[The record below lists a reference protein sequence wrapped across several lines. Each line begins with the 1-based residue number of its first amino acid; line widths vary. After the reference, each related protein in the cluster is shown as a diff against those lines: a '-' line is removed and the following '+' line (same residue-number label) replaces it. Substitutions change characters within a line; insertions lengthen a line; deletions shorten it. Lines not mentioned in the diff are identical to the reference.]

1 MGGEVQRDGFLTKIT
16 SELVPI
22 TVAIEI
28 AEDIHSILVVEDED
42 FVREVTCEVLSSSG
56 YVVWT
61 AKNAS
66 EAKELLQKSG
76 SLPQLLLTD
85 VVLPDQD
92 GCDLARDISEIN
104 PDLLVIFMS
113 GYPKN
118 IVSQRLSQ
126 QQATYLAKPF
136 SASSLLAAVRG
147 VLEQSK
153 VGRQALKLVAAG
165 GDSWWRA

>member
-1 MGGEVQRDGFLTKIT
+1 MGGDVQRDGFLTKIC
-16 SELVPI
+16 EM
-22 TVAIEI
+22 AEEI
-28 AEDIHSILVVEDED
+28 QTILVVEDED
-42 FVREVTCEVLSSSG
+42 FVRQVTYEVLGLSG
-56 YVVWT
+56 YVVLT

-66 EAKELLQKSG
+66 EAKELLQQSG

-92 GCDLARDISEIN
+92 GCDLARDVSAMN

-126 QQATYLAKPF
+126 QRATYLAKPF
-136 SASSLLAAVRG
+136 SASSLLATVRS

-153 VGRQALKLVAAG
+153 VGRQTLKLVEAG
-165 GDSWWRA
+165 GDSW

>member
-1 MGGEVQRDGFLTKIT
+1 MGGDVRRDVHLTKIIADGT
-16 SELVPI
+16 ATEV
-22 TVAIEI
+22 VCEI
-28 AEDIHSILVVEDED
+28 SSDESQTILVVEDED

-56 YVVWT
+56 HVVLT
-61 AKNAS
+61 AKNAA
-66 EAKELLQKSG
+66 EAKELLQQSS

-92 GCDLARDISEIN
+92 GCDLARDISAIN
-104 PDLLVIFMS
+104 PDLLVVFMS

-126 QQATYLAKPF
+126 QHATYLAKPF
-136 SASSLLAAVRG
+136 SASSLLATVRS

-153 VGRQALKLVAAG
+153 VGRQTLKLVEAG
-165 GDSWWRA
+165 GDSW

>member
-1 MGGEVQRDGFLTKIT
+1 MGGDVRRDVHLTKIIADGT
-16 SELVPI
+16 ATEVVCEISSEESQ
-22 TVAIEI
+22 T
-28 AEDIHSILVVEDED
+28 ILVVEDED

-56 YVVWT
+56 HVVLS
-61 AKNAS
+61 AKNAA
-66 EAKELLQKSG
+66 EAKELLQQSG

-92 GCDLARDISEIN
+92 GCDLARDISAIN

-126 QQATYLAKPF
+126 QHATYLAKPF
-136 SASSLLAAVRG
+136 SASSLLATVRG

-165 GDSWWRA
+165 GDSW